1 MRAAMKLATGVVPV
15 ALGVAMTLMS
25 GVAKA
30 EEKAT
35 QPLTGAVSAQTTLP
49 SVGHRPKTITNVS
62 LSVSGSEILNKY
74 YVDHSAFGNVGILF
88 MPGHRV
94 SVESFAPKLHD
105 EDNLFGGDDEPLLT
119 CDVYRIDTVGNETL
133 LNSEIPC
140 RYDNLYTFKLSDV
153 GYKFRFQ
160 LYTEASKYKQRN
172 YVPNPNKSLPGYSR
186 YITTQVVKP
195 YVIGDFTSSISSNTI
210 MADGSDSINYSVTL
224 TDKDGLPIK
233 KMEESIKIL
242 LGRGGTNLYFS
253 PVREISDGVYSV
265 TIKTTTNVKKGD
277 LYIVQF
283 QLNGHTVFEERI
295 TVT

>member
-15 ALGVAMTLMS
+15 ALGGAMALMS

-74 YVDHSAFGNVGILF
+74 YVDHSVYGNKGILF

-105 EDNLFGGDDEPLLT
+105 EDNLFGGDDDPLLT

-140 RYDNLYTFKLSDV
+140 RHDNLYTFKLSDV

-160 LYTEASKYKQRN
+160 LYTEASKYK
-172 YVPNPNKSLPGYSR
+172 
-186 YITTQVVKP
+186 
-195 YVIGDFTSSISSNTI
+195 
-210 MADGSDSINYSVTL
+210 
-224 TDKDGLPIK
+224 
-233 KMEESIKIL
+233 
-242 LGRGGTNLYFS
+242 
-253 PVREISDGVYSV
+253 
-265 TIKTTTNVKKGD
+265 
-277 LYIVQF
+277 
-283 QLNGHTVFEERI
+283 
-295 TVT
+295 